1 MTEAMKVAAM
11 CEANYIDLLLH
22 NPLGPICTAASV
34 HLAAAIP
41 NFSYLES
48 RESPVEDLP
57 TSDRS
62 VFVRRIPLK
71 ANAHELPTEPG
82 LGIEVNEQA
91 LKEMKLRF
99 WEAPRL
105 WRADGSYTNW

>member
-1 MTEAMKVAAM
+1 M

-41 NFSYLES
+41 NFSHLES
-48 RESPVEDLP
+48 RESPAETLP
-57 TSDRS
+57 TDDTN
-62 VFVRRIPLK
+62 VFTRRLQL
-71 ANAHELPTEPG
+71 AGNAFPLPTAPG
-82 LGIEVNEQA
+82 LGVEVNEA
-91 LKEMKLRF
+91 VLREMKLKL

-105 WRADGSYTNW
+105 WRSDGSYTNW